1 MEIIIRKP
9 RLKDSDNDG
18 IPKDFLQVME
28 YFNQG
33 LKEKSLPF
41 VSRKTPIT
49 KEEILKLWLP
59 NAKDNITLV
68 AELKGKVISQITYFA
83 DEKSTS
89 YEYAH
94 SRNPGDIA
102 MTKNPSLSK
111 SNQIIVTELLYKKMI
126 EKLKTKNIQGAT
138 TVPIENPTNK
148 ILSKLNL
155 PFKEISDQ
163 EQYMKIGLSGNV
175 KRYFIN

>member
-1 MEIIIRKP
+1 
-9 RLKDSDNDG
+9 
-18 IPKDFLQVME
+18 
-28 YFNQG
+28 
-33 LKEKSLPF
+33 
-41 VSRKTPIT
+41 
-49 KEEILKLWLP
+49 
-59 NAKDNITLV
+59 
-68 AELKGKVISQITYFA
+68 
-83 DEKSTS
+83 
-89 YEYAH
+89 
-94 SRNPGDIA
+94 